1 MAKGSDAPA
10 LRLELDLPAELA
22 PRLLRLPALASRRP
36 AGTPGR
42 SRSQPWG
49 LTWYDT
55 AEGALAAEGLTVEQ
69 PRRGPRLLLR
79 TLPVSAAPWHPGLP
93 PETVAALAEGEA
105 PPGIEGPL
113 VAYAAFDG
121 RRTTLALEGG
131 VELVLLAGRLRAVAD
146 EAPVARLTLSGP
158 HGAVLAAARALAEA
172 APCLP
177 PRAALPELG
186 RALAHG
192 AKLRARRL
200 GAPLLDPDM
209 TVEGAL
215 VGLVGHL
222 AEVLVW
228 FAPVAA
234 DGTDPAGVH
243 QMRVAIRRLRSA
255 LRAFR
260 PAADGDALRAFDAG
274 ARDLAAVL
282 GPARDW
288 DVFLAG
294 LGAEIVGALPD
305 DKRIEALLRA
315 GQQRR
320 DAAYKALRALLAG
333 PQFRLLLWDAVA
345 LAALRPWDAAEDE
358 AAEDRRARPLPDF
371 AAHVL
376 DKRWR
381 RLAAAGPEIGH
392 LPDAEFHALRLEGK
406 RVRYVAELFAPLW
419 PKKRGRR
426 FLARLA
432 EVQEAF
438 GLANDAAVARAL
450 VASLG
455 RSDAGSGASGV
466 TRGVTPWAMGVAEGW
481 ALARARR
488 ARSRASE
495 AWEDLLSGEAFWSQ
509 G

>member
-1 MAKGSDAPA
+1 MEVPS
-10 LRLELDLPAELA
+10 ELA
-22 PRLLRLPALASRRP
+22 PRLLRLPALASRRL
-36 AGTPGR
+36 AGNPGR

-49 LTWYDT
+49 VTWLDT
-55 AEGALAAEGLTVEQ
+55 AEGTLAAEGLVVEQ

-79 TLPVSAAPWHPGLP
+79 TLPEDSAAWHPGLP
-93 PETVAALAEGEA
+93 PETLRTLAAGEDPPDIEA
-105 PPGIEGPL
+105 PLLPF
-113 VAYAAFDG
+113 AAFDG
-121 RRTTLALEGG
+121 RRTVVALEDG
-131 VELVLLAGRLRAVAD
+131 VEAVLLAGRLRAVAD
-146 EAPVARLTLSGP
+146 EAPVARLLLCGP
-158 HGAVLAAARALAEA
+158 AAAVLAVARAVAEA

-177 PRAALPELG
+177 PRAALPEQA
-186 RALAHG
+186 RALAQG
-192 AKLRARRL
+192 KALRARRL
-200 GAPLLDPDM
+200 GAPDLDPDM

-215 VGLVGHL
+215 VALVGHL

-228 FAPVAA
+228 FAPIAA
-234 DGTDPAGVH
+234 AGTDPAGVH

-260 PAADGDALRAFDAG
+260 PAADGEALRGFDAG
-274 ARDLAAVL
+274 AKALAAVL

-294 LGAEIVGALPD
+294 LGAEIAAALPA
-305 DKRIEALLRA
+305 DKRIAALLRA
-315 GQQRR
+315 GGGRR

-333 PQFRLLLWDAVA
+333 PAFRLLLWDAVA
-345 LAALRPWDAAEDE
+345 LAALRPWTAIDDEDAA
-358 AAEDRRARPLPDF
+358 AKRARPLPDF

-450 VASLG
+450 VESLG
-455 RSDAGSGASGV
+455 RGEGGGRS
-466 TRGVTPWAMGVAEGW
+466 GVTPWAMGVAEGW

-488 ARSRASE
+488 ARSRASD